1 MKEEKLLAIL
11 RLQKTKSI
19 GDILAKKLIAAVGD
33 EEAIFKES
41 ISKLSKINGVG
52 QVALKALL
60 DTSLLKKAEQEL
72 KYIQKE
78 NLNYS
83 YFLDSNYPENL
94 RHCIDGPILFF
105 YDGELDF
112 SNQRMISIV
121 GTRKVTSYGKDI
133 TRKFIEELKPFNP
146 IIVSGFAYG
155 VDIEAHKA
163 AIENNLQTIG
173 VLAHGF
179 EQIYPKVHKKYI
191 HQVLENGG
199 FISEFWH
206 DENPLRENFLKR
218 NRIVAGLSKAI
229 IIVESGSKGGSLVTA
244 DIANSY
250 DRDVFAFPGKT
261 SDIFSKGCND
271 LIQQNKAHLLQS
283 AEDIV
288 KHLNWDV
295 TRKIKKKQPK
305 KLFVE
310 LDESEQKIYN
320 YLKEKEQQLL
330 DVISLETKIPV
341 YQLSSILLQLE
352 LKGVIKPLPG
362 KMFQLT

>member
-1 MKEEKLLAIL
+1 M
-11 RLQKTKSI
+11 
-19 GDILAKKLIAAVGD
+19 
-33 EEAIFKES
+33 
-41 ISKLSKINGVG
+41 N
-52 QVALKALL
+52 ALL
-60 DTSLLKKAEQEL
+60 DSSLLKKAELEL

-83 YFLDSNYPENL
+83 YFLDTNYPDNL
-94 RHCIDGPILFF
+94 RHCVDGPILFF
-105 YDGELDF
+105 YDGDLDF
-112 SNQRMISIV
+112 RNQRMISIV

-179 EQIYPKVHKKYI
+179 EQIYPKVHKKYM

-206 DENPLRENFLKR
+206 DENPLRDNFLKR
-218 NRIVAGLSKAI
+218 NRIVAGLSKAT

-261 SDIFSKGCND
+261 TDIFSKGCND

-295 TRKIKKKQPK
+295 TSTIKKKEPK

-320 YLKEKEQQLL
+320 YLKEREQQLL
-330 DVISLETKIPV
+330 DVISLETQIPV
-341 YQLSSILLQLE
+341 YRLSSILLQLE
-352 LKGVIKPLPG
+352 LKGVVKLLPG